1 MAQNNEKYILQSVDN
16 ALRILNL
23 FGTKPSL
30 SLQQISDLLGL
41 NRSTVFR
48 TVATLAYHG
57 YLVKRDNGQYI
68 LGLRLLV
75 LGNSAFFRSNLVRVF
90 RPHMYNLAAV
100 LQESVQL
107 VVWADDYHVI
117 LIDKTFPYA
126 TMQADT
132 YLGLAKYPH
141 TSSTG
146 LALLAQKTDAELDDY
161 IEHVTFTEITEHT
174 ITTPDALRQA
184 VEEIRRDK
192 YAVNDQ
198 MSEIGLMSIAVPVL
212 DQAGQP
218 VAAISVSGPRERILE
233 KKMSIVFR
241 LRATAND
248 VKDLL

>member
-1 MAQNNEKYILQSVDN
+1 MQS
-16 ALRILNL
+16 
-23 FGTKPSL
+23 
-30 SLQQISDLLGL
+30 
-41 NRSTVFR
+41 
-48 TVATLAYHG
+48 
-57 YLVKRDNGQYI
+57 
-68 LGLRLLV
+68 
-75 LGNSAFFRSNLVRVF
+75 
-90 RPHMYNLAAV
+90 
-100 LQESVQL
+100 
-107 VVWADDYHVI
+107 
-117 LIDKTFPYA
+117 
-126 TMQADT
+126 DT

-161 IEHVTFTEITEHT
+161 IEHVTFTEITGHT